1 MVKLKTITRRKSRL
15 ESLKAL
21 ALLLA
26 EQLDNK
32 PDIKNL
38 APLSKQYRET
48 IAEIDLLEGMNDT
61 DDEINEILSERKADG
76 KSGSIR

>member
-1 MVKLKTITRRKSRL
+1 MAKLKTITKKKTRL

-61 DDEINEILSERKADG
+61 DDEIGEILSERKADG

>member
-1 MVKLKTITRRKSRL
+1 MAKLKTITRRKSRL

-61 DDEINEILSERKADG
+61 DDEISEILSERKADG
-76 KSGSIR
+76 KSGSVR